1 MRRIIRRKL
10 SDQVLGVLLLLV
22 GLGIL
27 FVVFWKAWS
36 GVSASSNVLS
46 AVWSHILTE
55 QVNIASVVTLKL
67 TYLSIAA
74 AIFLVLGIVVLG
86 FSRQVFYLSGESV
99 LLRCPYCKNSWRARR
114 AMGWAECPYC
124 RKFIQP
130 QLKKTGI

>member
-10 SDQVLGVLLLLV
+10 SGQVLGVLLLLV
-22 GLGIL
+22 GVGIL

-36 GVSASSNVLS
+36 AVSASPNVLS

-55 QVNIASVVTLKL
+55 QVNISSVATLKL

-99 LLRCPYCKNSWRARR
+99 SLQCPYCKNSWRARR

-130 QLKKTGI
+130 QLKKRGI